1 MTENPQVRTFTDSY
15 DVESKL
21 YVWAAKKPRA
31 VVQLV
36 HGLGDHARRY
46 DALAEFFTAKG
57 FTVYA
62 DDHRGH
68 GETGLRQVRM
78 GQTKTLGNLGPG
90 GMVAARESVHEVT
103 KLIKHEHPK
112 LPLIILG
119 QSWGSFITQKLL
131 NNYSHD
137 YDMAVLTG
145 TTLTTPTKLG
155 AFGFNKKWDSPTAT
169 GFEWLSRDPEVGK
182 RFVADPKA
190 FYADAAKVFGIANS
204 LRIFGTPAKTVRSDL
219 PLLVMVGSEDPLGA
233 ERGAKALVD
242 AYRKNAGVV
251 DVELIVYNDARH
263 ELFNETNRDEVYA
276 DLLGWIESNLGD

>member
-15 DVESKL
+15 DVEATL
-21 YVWAAKKPRA
+21 YVWVAKKPRGI
-31 VVQLV
+31 VQLV

-46 DALAEFFTAKG
+46 DALAEFLVSKG

-68 GETGLRQVRM
+68 GETGLRQKRM
-78 GQTKTLGNLGPG
+78 GQIKTLGNLGPG

-131 NNYSHD
+131 NSYSHD

-155 AFGFNKKWDSPTAT
+155 AFGFNKKWDAPTAT
-169 GFEWLSRDPEVGK
+169 GFEWLSRDSEVGK

-190 FYADAAKVFGIANS
+190 FYADAAKVFGLVNA
-204 LRIFGTPAKTVRSDL
+204 LRIFGVPAKTVRSDL

-242 AYRKNAGVV
+242 AYQNNAGVV

-263 ELFNETNRDEVYA
+263 ELFNEINREEVYA